1 MLLRPSLPSALCV
14 VDGKTVLTSISYTR
28 TQLCILP
35 FSRGTHVKDAILSL
49 EIQIAVPKN
58 IFFRDLKDF

>member
-1 MLLRPSLPSALCV
+1 MLLRTSLPSALCV

-35 FSRGTHVKDAILSL
+35 FSRGKHVKDAGLSF
-49 EIQIAVPKN
+49 EIQIAVHKLYFLG
-58 IFFRDLKDF
+58 I